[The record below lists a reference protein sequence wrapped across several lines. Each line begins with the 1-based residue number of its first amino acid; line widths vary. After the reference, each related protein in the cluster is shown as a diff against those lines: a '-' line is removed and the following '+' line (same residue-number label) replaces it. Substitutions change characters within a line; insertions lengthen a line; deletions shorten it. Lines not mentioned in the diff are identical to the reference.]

1 MSFPIPKFVQ
11 PFSSSM
17 FIPWIFNGIESS
29 DYRSINRTGFL
40 GNLTVKLPQVL
51 LLIPSMVFASPW
63 ADTLPSFQL
72 KYSVVVLRVT
82 AVHWHPLLHADQ
94 HGDGRS
100 DISKRGFLFTKLTLA
115 NVFLVAYFEQ
125 TNWFHQC
132 GEYFSAGKFPDW
144 FLGEFSNLLEGLS
157 CLYKVLV
164 SSRCYFRPVFSSPSN
179 LEFNN
184 LFEAFVVF
192 LLIAFLHFFLGY
204 VLGTYCNGCIWIS
217 VFSAVLVIGGNLL
230 FLEFILS

>member
-1 MSFPIPKFVQ
+1 MSALHAASARCLSLGLSILRRRQLPAAWESSSTWAFLLARAINSPQRTSFPIPKFVQ

-82 AVHWHPLLHADQ
+82 TVHWHPLLHADQ

-115 NVFLVAYFEQ
+115 NVFLVACLEQ
-125 TNWFHQC
+125 NNWFH
-132 GEYFSAGKFPDW
+132 
-144 FLGEFSNLLEGLS
+144 
-157 CLYKVLV
+157 
-164 SSRCYFRPVFSSPSN
+164 
-179 LEFNN
+179 
-184 LFEAFVVF
+184 
-192 LLIAFLHFFLGY
+192 
-204 VLGTYCNGCIWIS
+204 
-217 VFSAVLVIGGNLL
+217 
-230 FLEFILS
+230 